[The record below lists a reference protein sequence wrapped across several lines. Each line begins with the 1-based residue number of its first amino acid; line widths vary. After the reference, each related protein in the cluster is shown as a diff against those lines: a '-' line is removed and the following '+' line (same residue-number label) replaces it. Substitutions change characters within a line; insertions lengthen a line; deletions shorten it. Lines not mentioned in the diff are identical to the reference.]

1 MSKHSAIL
9 LSALL
14 LAACS
19 STGSA
24 GQSGSTAPATQPA
37 SGGLLSEN
45 SSINEILDA
54 LDAAGKDL
62 VSLRARILL
71 TDLDNETGAETPRP
85 GEFLLQR
92 AGEDV
97 LFRARLEG
105 VIVKANGKTGLR
117 EERVEY
123 LLKDNV
129 LIDRNYKKRTEV
141 RRKLPP
147 QEGKR
152 DLLKLGEGPFPL
164 PIGQSRDEVL
174 AQFNVVEV
182 DPNDP
187 NQNEMGID
195 APPNTRRLRLTPNE
209 GTSLADEFR
218 WLEIDVNL
226 ADGMPAQVITLS
238 KTGSS
243 TRITR
248 LQSIERNATIPGNAF
263 DLEPIDVNQ
272 WNVMVEEMEQP

>member
-1 MSKHSAIL
+1 MSKHPAL
-9 LSALL
+9 LICAFL

-19 STGSA
+19 STGA
-24 GQSGSTAPATQPA
+24 TRQSSNSPPATQPA
-37 SGGLLSEN
+37 SGGLLSET

-54 LDAAGKDL
+54 LEAAGKDL

-92 AGEDV
+92 DGEQV
-97 LFRARLEG
+97 LFRARLDG
-105 VIVKANGKTGLR
+105 VLVKTNGQTGLR
-117 EERVEY
+117 EDRVEY

-147 QEGKR
+147 HEGQR

-164 PIGQSRDEVL
+164 PIGQNRDEVL
-174 AQFNVVEV
+174 AQFSVIAV
-182 DPNDP
+182 DPTDPSQNDL
-187 NQNEMGID
+187 GIE
-195 APPNTRRLRLTPNE
+195 APSNTRRLRLTPVE
-209 GTSLADEFR
+209 GTSLAGEFR

-226 ADGMPAQVITLS
+226 SDGMPAQVITLS
-238 KTGSS
+238 NTGSS
-243 TRITR
+243 ARVTR
-248 LQSIERNATIPGNAF
+248 LQSIERNATIPATAF
-263 DLEPIDVNQ
+263 DLEPIDPNQ
-272 WNVMVEEMEQP
+272 WNVMVEEME